1 MRVLHVLIH
10 APLLPMAARSSL
22 LNMASRPL
30 LSSRFTRLAA
40 TSAAAGAGIFTMSRY
55 ASRTVHAESTTTE
68 PPKTFASGFKFRSL
82 RLHSSEDISA
92 DLKRLRFELPDPL
105 ATSGMKLTSSLATII
120 RPPGALLPIFREYT
134 PVNDPETTGFV
145 DLVVKKY
152 PNGALSTHL
161 HDMTP
166 GQSVLFAGPL
176 TRYQWKADN
185 AHPHVAMVAGGT
197 GICPMWQLL
206 HGIFA
211 NPADRTKVTLVWGVN
226 NERELFLRDELAA
239 LQRRFPDRLRVV
251 YAVSNPLPGSP
262 HAAGRV
268 TREVLE
274 KAGLG
279 RPERSTKLFLCGPPA
294 MEKAVGGSWNFGA
307 KDGIL
312 RELGYEKGQVERL

>member
-1 MRVLHVLIH
+1 MANNSFLGHHHSTARGPAAHLPRIH
-10 APLLPMAARSSL
+10 SRQRPRYINLVSLPAPDTNHSL
-22 LNMASRPL
+22 
-30 LSSRFTRLAA
+30 
-40 TSAAAGAGIFTMSRY
+40 
-55 ASRTVHAESTTTE
+55 
-68 PPKTFASGFKFRSL
+68 
-82 RLHSSEDISA
+82 
-92 DLKRLRFELPDPL
+92 
-105 ATSGMKLTSSLATII
+105 
-120 RPPGALLPIFREYT
+120 
-134 PVNDPETTGFV
+134 PETTGFV

-226 NERELFLRDELAA
+226 NDRELFLRDELAA